1 MEKIWGFGKR
11 TVNLAA
17 IVSMGL
23 LFAVLF
29 LLFLGGFDFY
39 QDAGFIYSY
48 AGKAERILLC
58 LLAVIMAFLVYASIG
73 KLMQVCNAKVRK
85 VITVVAS
92 LCAVVLQMYF
102 LFYVRSYYKW
112 DSGFVIG
119 GASSLAETGVVAEQA
134 HYYLSV
140 YPNQNTFVCITA
152 VLVKLS
158 DLLGVAIVDRPLVFN
173 VFNTLCMDAAV
184 VLSVLL
190 IKKCKPEQSKET
202 WVQDYLFILCN
213 PFLYLGVSYYY
224 TITLSLPLTMGF
236 LLLIVEIEKE
246 EKGTKQSLW
255 RWILAGILL
264 GVGFE
269 LRATAMILGI
279 AAAITGLKHVLYTK
293 EIKKNLIKFVV
304 IAGTTVLVAAGLDT
318 AQSRYVGLDTH
329 DTAFPTT
336 HWLMMSLTPPGSHNA
351 EDEAY
356 TASFA
361 TKEEKEAAVKHR
373 LQEKMDAMSLSDYA
387 GLAKIKAQNTFGNGT
402 NGYGV
407 FLADALRTDGLY
419 EVVFGGHKDLIV
431 LWHQGYYLFLM
442 LGILLYTGA
451 WMVHAICEEE
461 MKERDRGFLLLLVL
475 LGAILFY
482 VLWEA
487 SEQYSVPFM
496 MIMTALG
503 LLGFSSVSQE
513 QEQKTA
519 FGLGVLAAACM
530 LVWGIV
536 RVPQFTREVRPY
548 SDKAVVQILANTSL
562 SVDDDEM
569 LKQSVEL
576 KHPFNRL
583 IIQWRNPYME
593 ESTAQYRVEL
603 RECANAD
610 HVLYTADIAAPGTG
624 YNGAGIYDFPTIV
637 PEDIAYEIVMYKT
650 GGEPEHDLEFVV
662 YDMPGYTPY
671 ALGELVLTK
680 GKQTELLQA
689 SLLFAISEEKTEAY
703 TGTKKYTFFVSVL
716 FLLFLFMGFWCKL
729 RVVSFTKEES

>member
-1 MEKIWGFGKR
+1 M
-11 TVNLAA
+11 
-17 IVSMGL
+17 SMGL

-58 LLAVIMAFLVYASIG
+58 LLAVILAFLVYASIG
-73 KLMQVCNAKVRK
+73 KFMQVCNAKARK
-85 VITVVAS
+85 VILIVAS
-92 LCAVVLQMYF
+92 VCALALQMYF

-119 GASSLAETGVVAEQA
+119 GASSLAETGTVAEQA

-152 VLVKLS
+152 VLVKIS
-158 DLLGVAIVDRPLVFN
+158 DLLGVAIVNRPLIFN
-173 VFNTLCMDAAV
+173 LFNTLCMDGAV

-190 IKKCKPEQSKET
+190 LKRCRPEQSRET
-202 WVQDYLFILCN
+202 WMRDYLFILCN

-236 LLLIVEIEKE
+236 LLLVMKTEQEA
-246 EKGTKQSLW
+246 KGVKQSLW
-255 RWILAGILL
+255 RWILAGTLL
-264 GVGFE
+264 GIGYE
-269 LRATAMILGI
+269 LRATAVILGI
-279 AAAITGLKHVLYTK
+279 AAAVTGLKRVLRAK
-293 EIKKNLIKFVV
+293 EIKKSLIKFAV
-304 IAGTTVLVAAGLDT
+304 IAGTTVLVTTGLDV

-361 TKEEKEAAVKHR
+361 AKEEKETAVKAR
-373 LQEKMDAMSLSDYA
+373 LTEKLDAMSVSDYV
-387 GLAKIKAQNTFGNGT
+387 GLIKTKVQNTFGSGT

-407 FLADALRTDGLY
+407 FLADALRTDGIY
-419 EVVFGGHKDLIV
+419 EVVFGGHKDIVV

-442 LGILLYTGA
+442 LGILLYTGN
-451 WMVHAICEEE
+451 WLVHAIRREESAGWE
-461 MKERDRGFLLLLVL
+461 QSFFLLLIL

-496 MIMTALG
+496 MIMSVAG
-503 LLGFSSVSQE
+503 LLGLSAIPGE

-519 FGLGVLAAACM
+519 VGLGLLAAACM
-530 LVWGIV
+530 LIWGIV
-536 RVPQFTREVRPY
+536 RVPQFTREVQPY
-548 SDKAVVQILANTSL
+548 SYKAAVQILANTSMT
-562 SVDDDEM
+562 VDDDEI
-569 LKQSVEL
+569 LCQTLEL
-576 KHPFNRL
+576 KRPFNRL
-583 IIQWRNPYME
+583 IIQWRNPDME

-603 RECANAD
+603 RACRAEVGGEEIAD
-610 HVLYTADIAAPGTG
+610 GENPDGNVMYTADINAAGTG

-637 PEDIAYEIVMYKT
+637 PQNTSYEIVMYKT
-650 GGEPEHDLEFVV
+650 GGKPEHDLEFVV

-671 ALGELVLTK
+671 ASGELTLTE
-680 GKQTELLQA
+680 GKQKEHLQA
-689 SLLFAISEEKTEAY
+689 SLLFAVSEEKTEAY
-703 TGTKKYTFFVSVL
+703 TGVKKYIFFVSVL

-729 RVVSFTKEES
+729 RVVSFTKEEQ

>member
-1 MEKIWGFGKR
+1 M
-11 TVNLAA
+11 
-17 IVSMGL
+17 SMGL

-39 QDAGFIYSY
+39 HDAGFIYSY
-48 AGKAERILLC
+48 AGKPVRILLC
-58 LLAVIMAFLVYASIG
+58 LLAVIMAFLIYASVG
-73 KLMQVCNAKVRK
+73 KLMRICNAKVRK
-85 VITVVAS
+85 GIVIVAS
-92 LCAVVLQMYF
+92 LCSVALQMYF

-119 GASSLAETGVVAEQA
+119 GASSLAENGVVAEQA
-134 HYYLSV
+134 QYYLSV

-152 VLVKLS
+152 ALVKLS
-158 DLLGVAIVDRPLVFN
+158 DLLGVSVVNRSLVFN
-173 VFNTLCMDAAV
+173 IFNMLCMDVAV
-184 VLSVLL
+184 MLSVLL
-190 IKKCKPEQSKET
+190 IRKCKPEQGRET
-202 WVQDYLFILCN
+202 WMRDYLFILCN

-236 LLLIVEIEKE
+236 LLLIMESTKE
-246 EKGTKQSLW
+246 GKTIKGNLW
-255 RWILAGILL
+255 RWVLAGALL
-264 GVGFE
+264 GIGYE
-269 LRATAMILGI
+269 LRATAVILGI
-279 AAAITGLKHVLYTK
+279 AAIIAGLKEVFRTK
-293 EIKKNLIKFVV
+293 EIQKILIKFAI
-304 IAGTTVLVAAGLDT
+304 IAGTTVLVAAGLDV
-318 AQSRYVGLDTH
+318 AQSRYVGLNTH

-336 HWLMMSLTPPGSHNA
+336 HWLMMSLTSPGSHNA

-361 TKEEKEAAVKHR
+361 TREEKEAAVKER
-373 LQEKMDAMSLSDYA
+373 LVEKLDGMSASDYIA
-387 GLAKIKAQNTFGNGT
+387 LIKTKVQNTFGNGT

-407 FLADALRTDGLY
+407 FLADALRTDGFY

-442 LGILLYTGA
+442 LGILLYTGT
-451 WMVHAICEEE
+451 WMVHAIRKEEI
-461 MKERDRGFLLLLVL
+461 KGQNQGFLLLLIL

-503 LLGFSSVSQE
+503 LLGLSSVSQE

-519 FGLGVLAAACM
+519 FGLGVLAAVCM
-530 LVWGIV
+530 LGWGIV
-536 RVPQFTREVRPY
+536 RVPQFTTKVQAY
-548 SDKAVVQILANTSL
+548 SYKAAVQILANTSL
-562 SVDDDEM
+562 AVDDDEV

-583 IIQWRNPYME
+583 IIQWRNPDME

-603 RECANAD
+603 RESANAD
-610 HVLYTADIAAPGTG
+610 YVLYTTDIAATGTG

-637 PEDIAYEIVMYKT
+637 PEGTAYEIVMYKI

-671 ALGELVLTK
+671 ALGELMLAK
-680 GKQTELLQA
+680 GQQTETLQA
-689 SLLFAISEEKTEAY
+689 SLLFAVSEEKTEAY
-703 TGTKKYTFFVSVL
+703 TGMKKYAFFVSVS